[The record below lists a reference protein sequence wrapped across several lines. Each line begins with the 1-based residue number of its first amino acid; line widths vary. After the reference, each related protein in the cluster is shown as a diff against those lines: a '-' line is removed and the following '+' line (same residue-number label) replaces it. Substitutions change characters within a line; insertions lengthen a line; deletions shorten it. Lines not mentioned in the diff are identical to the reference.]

1 MREHPHT
8 HSHGHP
14 FADGRGGGPP
24 FGDPSFG
31 GRRGRGRGGP
41 GGSRRGSRMR
51 RGDIRPLL
59 LTALLEGPA
68 HGYELIRRLE
78 ERSGGLWKPSP
89 GSVYPTLQ
97 LLADEGVVTSH
108 EEHGKRTFALTDTG
122 QTEAETA
129 ASTGPSAPWEQD
141 PAAKGRFALREAV
154 DELHQAARQV
164 AKAGGP
170 DEVDKALEIL
180 RQARQGLYK
189 ILAEA

>member
-1 MREHPHT
+1 MREHPHA
-8 HSHGHP
+8 HNHGHP
-14 FADGRGGGPP
+14 FAEGRGGGPP
-24 FGDPSFG
+24 FDPGFG

-41 GGSRRGSRMR
+41 GGPWRGGRMR

-78 ERSGGLWKPSP
+78 ERSGGMWKPSP

-97 LLADEGVVTSH
+97 LLADEGAVTSN
-108 EEHGKRTFALTDTG
+108 EEDGKRTFALTDEG
-122 QTEAETA
+122 RSEAEAA
-129 ASTGPSAPWEQD
+129 ASTGPSAPWDED
-141 PAAKGRFALREAV
+141 PAVKGRFALREAV
-154 DELHQAARQV
+154 EQLHQAARQV